1 MKILKGVIVDVLDK
15 GTPEKP
21 WAIVGIQA
29 ESVNRN
35 GMKQFEL
42 FELSVFGDAV
52 KNGLHNVYRAQKG
65 VEVYVPFTVSYN
77 ERYKELNYQLAGVPL
92 RLEEQ
97 RIVQAASSTS
107 QKSA

>member
-1 MKILKGVIVDVLDK
+1 MKILKGVTVDVLDK

-65 VEVYVPFTVSYN
+65 VEAMRELSRDHKKATRETIREYQEYLYV
-77 ERYKELNYQLAGVPL
+77 
-92 RLEEQ
+92 
-97 RIVQAASSTS
+97 
-107 QKSA
+107 

>member
-65 VEVYVPFTVSYN
+65 VEVYAPFSVNYN
-77 ERYKELNYQLAGVPL
+77 ERYKELNYQLAGIPL
-92 RLEEQ
+92 RLDEA
-97 RIVQAASSTS
+97 RPVQPVSSVP
-107 QKSA
+107 QKSV